1 MAYEDILPTRLRM
14 ERARV
19 KLTQAQVANET
30 DLTTAAICQY
40 ENGDRVPTLQKLQA
54 LAAFYNVSLDYLA
67 GRE

>member
-19 KLTQAQVANET
+19 KLTQAQVADGTN
-30 DLTTAAICQY
+30 LTTAAICQY
-40 ENGDRVPTLQKLQA
+40 ENGDRTPTLQKLQS
-54 LAAFYNVSLDYLA
+54 LAKFYNVSLDYLT